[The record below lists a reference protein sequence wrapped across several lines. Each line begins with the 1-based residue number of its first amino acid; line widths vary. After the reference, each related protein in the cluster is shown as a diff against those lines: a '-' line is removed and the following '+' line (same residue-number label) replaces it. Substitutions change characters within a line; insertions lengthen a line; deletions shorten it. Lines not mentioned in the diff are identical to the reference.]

1 MKPVREIPIQN
12 LSVRGKFPSRKNQRL
27 VSYESQLEL
36 AFLYH
41 LEFSDEVSYYVEQPC
56 KVKSPNG
63 SYYVPDFLVFFKDP
77 LKKPL
82 LVEIKYL
89 RDIKRNLD
97 KILQKMETLEKYA
110 LTRGYS
116 FKLLTDKELLN
127 ERTENYKFLYNY
139 FSAPVD
145 GEDYKE
151 YTQNI
156 LNLLRERQPL
166 RAIEIAQILGKGE
179 FVETGLYLS
188 TVWHLIAKSVL
199 WANLNEKLTS
209 HSLVY
214 LEEPNRF
221 KERCLL

>member
-1 MKPVREIPIQN
+1 MEPVREIPIQS
-12 LSVRGKFPSRKNQRL
+12 LSVRGKFPSRKNRRI

-41 LEFSDEVSYYVEQPC
+41 LEFSDEVSHYVEQPC
-56 KVKSPNG
+56 RVKSPSG

-77 LKKPL
+77 LRKPL

-89 RDIKRNLD
+89 ADVKRNLN
-97 KILQKMETLEKYA
+97 KILQKVETLEKYA
-110 LTRGYS
+110 LSKGYD
-116 FKLLTDKELLN
+116 FRLFTDKELLN

-139 FSAPVD
+139 LSPPLD
-145 GEDYKE
+145 GKDYQE

-166 RAIEIAQILGKGE
+166 RAIEIAQILGRGE

-214 LEEPNRF
+214 LEEPKGF